1 MFKIKLAGEE
11 LIYEKKPNFEINLTK
26 STYYLS
32 IELTINEESEILFE
46 FNTESKVNLSIDVL
60 KDSKMYFIKQN
71 QKTKFQ
77 TKINLKSELEL
88 YNLNDNETIS
98 SNTIIN
104 LDSKNAKINYILK
117 TVSKGVEKHS
127 LSIYHNSINTTSN
140 IITNGL
146 NINDGRLSFIVSTYI
161 KNKMT
166 GCFANQQNRIINLTS
181 NNCKI
186 QPNLLI
192 DEQDV
197 EANHSAL
204 IGGFRDEEMFYLKRL
219 GINHDD
225 ALKLLISGFLLN
237 KVDKNL
243 IEQLFSK
250 YWR

>member
-1 MFKIKLAGEE
+1 MFKIKLVGEE
-11 LIYEKKPNFEINLTK
+11 LIYEKKTNFEINLTK

-32 IELTINEESEILFE
+32 IELTINEESEISFE

-88 YNLNDNETIS
+88 YDLNDNETIS

-127 LSIYHNSINTTSN
+127 LSIYHNSIN
-140 IITNGL
+140 
-146 NINDGRLSFIVSTYI
+146 
-161 KNKMT
+161 T

-243 IEQLFSK
+243 IVLLFSK

>member
-1 MFKIKLAGEE
+1 MFKIKLVGEK
-11 LIYEKKPNFEINLTK
+11 LIYEENSNFEINLTK
-26 STYYLS
+26 NTYYLS
-32 IELTINEESEILFE
+32 IELIINKKSEILFE
-46 FNTESKVNLSIDVL
+46 FTTERKVNLSIDVL

-88 YNLNDNETIS
+88 YDLNDNETIS

-166 GCFANQQNRIINLTS
+166 GCLANQQNRIIN
-181 NNCKI
+181 
-186 QPNLLI
+186 
-192 DEQDV
+192 
-197 EANHSAL
+197 
-204 IGGFRDEEMFYLKRL
+204 
-219 GINHDD
+219 
-225 ALKLLISGFLLN
+225 
-237 KVDKNL
+237 
-243 IEQLFSK
+243 
-250 YWR
+250 